1 MRNERQLDGAR
12 NVRQSSYSATLQ
24 HDAERIGR
32 GNSSDAIRGCEF
44 ILYKSKL
51 GLFLRYVNY
60 VRGLNYV
67 LKMGGGGSFRESTDS
82 LVFFF
87 INTPYLHLYL
97 TKRNDY
103 LKVLC
108 TCMLSGEY

>member
-1 MRNERQLDGAR
+1 MEPETFGNPHILQPYNMIRNES
-12 NVRQSSYSATLQ
+12 V
-24 HDAERIGR
+24 EV
-32 GNSSDAIRGCEF
+32 IRVTQFVVVNLSF
-44 ILYKSKL
+44 IKSKL

-67 LKMGGGGSFRESTDS
+67 LKMGGGGPF
-82 LVFFF
+82 VKAQIPWCFFF
-87 INTPYLHLYL
+87 INTPYLNLYL